1 MFIIIF
7 LSNCVSGSF
16 FIIFF
21 FWQSLK
27 TFLKKNFKK
36 GTTGNYM
43 IYFEII
49 FYLIYFD
56 GIKLISN
63 SIIRGEGEGHCL
75 SCLAVLQ
82 KSHSSCS
89 GVQCVIYSIPR
100 DFNHVRETSHLYLWR
115 MEHGSLGHHWR
126 VISDLTAV
134 SGVQTN

>member
-7 LSNCVSGSF
+7 LSNCVSGSI

-21 FWQSLK
+21 FLAK
-27 TFLKKNFKK
+27 FEDFFKKRFKK
-36 GTTGNYM
+36 GTTGNYI

-63 SIIRGEGEGHCL
+63 SIIRGGGHCL